1 MCAGQLRGQLG
12 YTGRVILLTGFEP
25 WAQFKRNPSGEA
37 AKALGGE
44 VLPVHY
50 GRADAAL
57 RRLLA
62 RTTSAV
68 VLTGLAATRTS
79 IQLETRAYNEN
90 DDGRVIQ
97 RRGPSYRKSTL
108 PLAPL
113 LRRLRHAGLPAELSH
128 DAGRFLCNHV
138 FYVARGLRPDIP
150 CGFVHLPPT
159 RVLPL
164 KEQIRGLRLILGE
177 LDRLIRRFPAGNCHD
192 NGRHGREFNRY

>member
-1 MCAGQLRGQLG
+1 
-12 YTGRVILLTGFEP
+12 VILLTGFEP

-37 AKALGGE
+37 AEVLGGE

-57 RRLLA
+57 RRLLG
-62 RTTSAV
+62 RRPSALI
-68 VLTGLAATRTS
+68 LTGLAATRTS

-90 DDGRVIQ
+90 DDGRVIEP
-97 RRGPSYRKSTL
+97 RGPAFRKSTL

-113 LRRLRHAGLPAELSH
+113 LRRLRRAGLPADLSH

-177 LDRLIRRFPAGNCHD
+177 MDRLIRPGKP
-192 NGRHGREFNRY
+192 GE